1 MKNKGQTLVLF
12 ILILPIISIL
22 ILLIINYGILNINK
36 SKLENNI
43 KYAIEYGL
51 NLKLESIKNS
61 LTDTEIE
68 NKVRYI
74 LTQNI
79 DYDTLDVKVASNNIF
94 VSVST
99 RNNLLTNILNFDD
112 KLSLSFYGIIK
123 NNKIEIE
130 RR

>member
-36 SKLENNI
+36 SNLENNI
-43 KYAIEYGL
+43 KYAIEYGF

-74 LTQNI
+74 LSQNI
-79 DYDTLDVKVASNNIF
+79 DYDTLEVKVASNNIF

>member
-36 SKLENNI
+36 SNLENNI

-79 DYDTLDVKVASNNIF
+79 DYDTLEVKVASNNIF